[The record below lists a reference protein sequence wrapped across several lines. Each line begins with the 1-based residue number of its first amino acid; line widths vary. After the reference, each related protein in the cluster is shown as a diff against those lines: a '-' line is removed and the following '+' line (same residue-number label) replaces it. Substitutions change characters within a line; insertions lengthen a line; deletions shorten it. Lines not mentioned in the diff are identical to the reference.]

1 MRKLNVFLA
10 AMLLMVATSLNA
22 QEYTKKTVKNI
33 TESFIATLM
42 RGDIEDTLEFFD
54 ADYKEE
60 QHDNFLEGRTEQFVA
75 EFLAGEYKKG
85 YYFITPELD
94 RIKSM
99 KVKKTCCDL
108 EKNEIYADVQIL
120 MDYGVKYTV
129 RLELR
134 IDESGKMG
142 FIGAVG

>member
-1 MRKLNVFLA
+1 MKKLIVIIALLSA
-10 AMLLMVATSLNA
+10 AFFCNA
-22 QEYTKKTVKNI
+22 QEYNKNTVKNI
-33 TESFIATLM
+33 TNSFITTLM
-42 RGDIEDTLEFFD
+42 SGDLQGTLEFFD
-54 ADYKEE
+54 PNYVAD

-75 EFLAGEYKKG
+75 EFLAGSYKKG
-85 YYFITPELD
+85 FYFITPELN

-108 EKNEIYADVQIL
+108 NKNEIYANVEIL

-129 RLELR
+129 KLEM
-134 IDESGKMG
+134 IITENGDMC

>member
-1 MRKLNVFLA
+1 MRKLSACLMA
-10 AMLLMVATSLNA
+10 LMLMATISANA

-33 TESFIATLM
+33 TESFISTLM
-42 RGDIEDTLEFFD
+42 RGDLEDTLEFFD
-54 ADYKEE
+54 SNYKEE

-85 YYFITPELD
+85 YNFITPKLD

-99 KVKKTCCDL
+99 KVKKTYCDP

-134 IDESGKMG
+134 INESGEMG

>member
-1 MRKLNVFLA
+1 MKNLIVIIV
-10 AMLLMVATSLNA
+10 LLSVAIFCNA
-22 QEYTKKTVKNI
+22 QEYNKNTVKNI
-33 TESFIATLM
+33 TNSFITTLM
-42 RGDIEDTLEFFD
+42 SGDLQGTLEFFD
-54 ADYKEE
+54 PNYVAD

-75 EFLAGEYKKG
+75 EFLAGSYKKG
-85 YYFITPELD
+85 FYFITPQLN

-108 EKNEIYADVQIL
+108 KKNEIYADVEIL

-129 RLELR
+129 RLEML
-134 IDESGKMG
+134 ITENGDMC

>member
-1 MRKLNVFLA
+1 MRKLIVIIA
-10 AMLLMVATSLNA
+10 LLSAGICCSA
-22 QEYTKKTVKNI
+22 QEYNKNTVKNI
-33 TESFIATLM
+33 TNSFIVTLM
-42 RGDIEDTLEFFD
+42 SGDLQGTLEFFD
-54 ADYKEE
+54 PNYVAE

-75 EFLAGEYKKG
+75 EFLAGSYKKG
-85 YYFITPELD
+85 FYFITPELS

-108 EKNEIYADVQIL
+108 EKNEIYANVEIL

-129 RLELR
+129 KLEM
-134 IDESGKMG
+134 IITENGDMC

>member
-1 MRKLNVFLA
+1 MKKLIVIIA
-10 AMLLMVATSLNA
+10 LLSAVICCNA
-22 QEYTKKTVKNI
+22 QKYTKATVKNI

-42 RGDIEDTLEFFD
+42 QKDLPGTLEFFEPNYV
-54 ADYKEE
+54 AE

-75 EFLAGEYKKG
+75 EFLAGSYKKG
-85 YYFITPELD
+85 YYFITPELN

-108 EKNEIYADVQIL
+108 EKNEIYATVEIL

-129 RLELR
+129 KLDMVISENG
-134 IDESGKMG
+134 DMC

>member
-1 MRKLNVFLA
+1 MRKLIVIIALLSA
-10 AMLLMVATSLNA
+10 AICCNA
-22 QEYTKKTVKNI
+22 QEYNKNTVKNI
-33 TESFIATLM
+33 TNSFIATLM
-42 RGDIEDTLEFFD
+42 NGDLQGTLEYFD
-54 ADYKEE
+54 PNYVAD

-75 EFLAGEYKKG
+75 EFLAGSYKKG
-85 YYFITPELD
+85 FYFITPELN

-108 EKNEIYADVQIL
+108 EKNEIYANVEIL

-129 RLELR
+129 KLEM
-134 IDESGKMG
+134 IITENGDMC